1 MLWKVSWYFASSFKV
16 NKPQD
21 CIILVLLT
29 GALIETKAR
38 KRSHRLSIMLIT
50 PTFLAQS
57 LRSLRQAYKICSFYV
72 SRELSLFCA
81 KRTYFERMRQE
92 WVENISTLSRIRI
105 TLTHENI
112 YMTIGKSILIYCIY
126 IVMAYSPYILYCS
139 PNISSS
145 YVIR

>member
-16 NKPQD
+16 NKPPD

-57 LRSLRQAYKICSFYV
+57 LRSLRQAYKICSFYI

-112 YMTIGKSILIYCIY
+112 GHGYFHGISTTGYITYTQIILGKLPATRS
-126 IVMAYSPYILYCS
+126 A
-139 PNISSS
+139 
-145 YVIR
+145 